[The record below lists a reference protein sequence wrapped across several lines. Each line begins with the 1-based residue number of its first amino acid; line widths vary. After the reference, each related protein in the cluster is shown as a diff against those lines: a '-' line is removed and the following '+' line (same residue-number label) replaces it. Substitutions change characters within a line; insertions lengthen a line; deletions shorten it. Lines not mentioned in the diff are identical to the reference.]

1 MVTARSL
8 NKRSTTILIAV
19 VLAAGTGLLLFNYL
33 STVAHT
39 AQAVPM
45 RNVVVATQAI
55 SARTVVRSDMV
66 AIAERPEDSV
76 DPDVSTSLG
85 SVVGQM
91 AFIDIPNGS
100 TLSTSKIG
108 HLETGGLTMRVPA
121 GQRAMS
127 IALDPVKGVADLV
140 QAGDHVDVIA
150 VTQPRG
156 NSEAPRVV
164 TILRNKLILA
174 MGSTME
180 VPAASAGSASAAAA
194 NASGSGA
201 ETAIQTATLAVNPRE
216 ASTLA
221 LADLNA
227 TLRLA
232 LRSPRDSNHAE
243 AGDDFVL
250 STPPEVRVAG
260 AAAPVAAA
268 AAPVRVSVQHR
279 APAGIPM
286 IDGDQVIR

>member
-39 AQAVPM
+39 AQAIPM
-45 RNVVVATQAI
+45 RSVVIATRAI
-55 SARTVVRSDMV
+55 PARTVVQSDMV
-66 AIAERPEDSV
+66 TIADRPSDSV
-76 DPDVSTSLG
+76 DSDVSTSLG

-91 AFIDIPNGS
+91 AFIDIPDGS

-108 HLETGGLTMRVPA
+108 HLETGGLTMRVPV

-156 NSEAPRVV
+156 NTEAPQSV
-164 TILRNKLILA
+164 TILRNKIVLA

-180 VPAASAGSASAAAA
+180 MPTANAGASSTAPA
-194 NASGSGA
+194 NASAA

-216 ASTLA
+216 ARVLA

-227 TLRLA
+227 TLRLD
-232 LRSPRDSNHAE
+232 LRSPRESNRAE
-243 AGDDFVL
+243 AGDAFVI
-250 STPPEVRVAG
+250 S
-260 AAAPVAAA
+260 AAPERVAAA
-268 AAPVRVSVQHR
+268 AAPA
-279 APAGIPM
+279 APAPAPARVPVPVRRPTKPGISM